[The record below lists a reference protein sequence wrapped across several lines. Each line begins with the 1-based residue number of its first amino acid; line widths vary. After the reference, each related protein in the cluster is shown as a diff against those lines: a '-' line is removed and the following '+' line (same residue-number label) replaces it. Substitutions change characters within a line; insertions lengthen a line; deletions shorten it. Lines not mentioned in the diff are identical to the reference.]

1 VHFAT
6 NSGTIAAVRLFLA
19 IELPDTMRHHLALM
33 QERLQATGAD
43 VRWTPLEHLH
53 LTVHFLGD
61 LTNDTYSE
69 VEESCEMAADGP
81 AFRFR
86 AGGGSYFP
94 KKGPPKTLWVG
105 LTEGADAWKALVT
118 RTETPFAL
126 MGVPKNAGLVPHIT
140 LGRVK
145 SETNIALLTDAMKTE
160 ATTDCGEAEA
170 TEITLIESFLLPTGA
185 VHEKRRSWALQN

>member
-1 VHFAT
+1 
-6 NSGTIAAVRLFLA
+6 VRLFLA
-19 IELPDTMRHHLALM
+19 IELPDALRAHLALM
-33 QERLQATGAD
+33 QERLQATLASSTD
-43 VRWTPLEHLH
+43 VRWTPVEHLH

-61 LTNDTYSE
+61 LTSDVYSE
-69 VEESCEMAADGP
+69 VEESCQMAADGP
-81 AFRFR
+81 TFRFR

-105 LTEGADAWKALVT
+105 LTQGADAWKTLVE

-145 SETNIALLTDAMKTE
+145 SAENVALLTEAMQAE
-160 ATTDCGEAEA
+160 AATDCGEAEA

-185 VHEKRRSWALQN
+185 VHEKRRAWLLKN